1 MRRAVAK
8 SLLALG
14 LTVALVATI
23 STSEAAAQEPVYAP
37 VNAPFNAPVYAPES
51 VAVDFG
57 GQRAQLTDLT
67 LSNFF
72 SAGWDE
78 DSTKRVRATGTP
90 DFALLRVQTNFM
102 EREFRFDYQH
112 QENVNSKKVA
122 NIDNI
127 DALVAYALNRRFMIE
142 VVGAYQWNDER
153 GKNPDIDGGVPSIV
167 TRFQLIDTETS
178 SYSLN
183 MRLNAPNRG
192 IGETQTNFS
201 YGYGG
206 FEDLG
211 YWLNLDKVGL
221 YHSVFFT
228 SYDGPAA
235 AGTRRN
241 NVAYDVSIAKTL
253 TSPETPILGSFTVFV
268 EAFAQT
274 DLDGSTDGHTL
285 GSITPACR
293 FNLGGIP
300 GLHLKDNWILLG
312 ADLPV
317 VGPRP
322 WDVLY
327 RMSYIVNF

>member
-1 MRRAVAK
+1 MNRALANRFAVAVFAAAF
-8 SLLALG
+8 SL
-14 LTVALVATI
+14 TRVV
-23 STSEAAAQEPVYAP
+23 AQEPVQEPVFATAP
-37 VNAPFNAPVYAPES
+37 
-51 VAVDFG
+51 VAVDMVPKS
-57 GQRAQLTDLT
+57 QLTDLT
-67 LSNFF
+67 LANFF

-78 DSTKRVRATGTP
+78 PSEKRVRATGTP

-112 QENVNSKKVA
+112 QENVNSKKTA
-122 NIDNI
+122 SIDTV
-127 DALVAYALNRRFMIE
+127 DALIAYAFNRRFMIE
-142 VVGAYQWNDER
+142 VVGTYQGNDGR
-153 GKNPDIDGGVPSIV
+153 GTNADVDGGFPSLV
-167 TRFQLIDTETS
+167 GRVQLIDTESS
-178 SYSLN
+178 SYSFN
-183 MRLNAPNRG
+183 FKLNAPNRG
-192 IGETQTNFS
+192 IGETQTSVS

-211 YWLNLDKVGL
+211 YWLNLDRVGF
-221 YHSVFFT
+221 YHSVFFST
-228 SYDGPAA
+228 FDGPAA

-253 TSPETPILGSFTVFV
+253 TSPETPIFGSFTLFV

-274 DLDGSTDGHTL
+274 DLDGATEGHTL

-293 FNLGGIP
+293 FNLGKFTNIQFG
-300 GLHLKDNWILLG
+300 KDNWILIG

-327 RMSYIVNF
+327 RVSYIVNF